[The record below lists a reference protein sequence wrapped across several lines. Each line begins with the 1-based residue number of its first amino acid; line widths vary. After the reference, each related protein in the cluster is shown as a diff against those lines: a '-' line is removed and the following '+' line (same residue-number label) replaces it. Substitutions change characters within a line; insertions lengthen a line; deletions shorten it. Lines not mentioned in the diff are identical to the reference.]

1 MDTAS
6 VDSTLSP
13 LAVLA
18 VDDHA
23 INREFLRAGL
33 GDSVARLDVVD
44 SGPAAIE
51 CCRRRVYDVILMDLH
66 MPQMDGLATIH
77 RIRDLDTHSART
89 RMVILTADARPEE
102 RMRLLAEGFDAYL
115 NKPLSIIELKRA
127 LWGLFA
133 PAQAHSTRTES
144 HQTGSEP
151 LIDPDRVDAVALG
164 NPDTA
169 ADLGR
174 MLSRELEQKLPLLD
188 QMLAERQIDQA
199 AALLH
204 QWTGAGGFAGAL
216 RFSRECGILRRRLL
230 DPATSSTGAAYLQFL
245 RIAHATRQALETG
258 MGHARTQTE

>member
-1 MDTAS
+1 MNSAS
-6 VDSTLSP
+6 AASTLRR

-33 GDSVARLDVVD
+33 ADSVARLDVAD

-51 CCRRRVYDVILMDLH
+51 CCRKQVYDVILMDLH
-66 MPQMDGLATIH
+66 MPHLDGLATIH
-77 RIRDLDTHSART
+77 RIRDLDTRSARA
-89 RMVILTADARPEE
+89 RLVILTADARPEE
-102 RMRLLAEGFDAYL
+102 RARLLSEGFDAYL
-115 NKPLSIIELKRA
+115 NKPLSIAELKRT
-127 LWGLFA
+127 LWALFA
-133 PAQAHSTRTES
+133 PAQAHNTQNQPHES
-144 HQTGSEP
+144 GSEP
-151 LIDPDRVDAVALG
+151 LIDSERAYAVGHG
-164 NPDTA
+164 NSDTA

-188 QMLAERQIDQA
+188 RMIAEKKIDEA

-230 DPATSSTGAAYLQFL
+230 DPTTSSTGAAYLDFL
-245 RIAHATRQALETG
+245 RTAHATRQALGAEMTPRP
-258 MGHARTQTE
+258 ASN